1 MTPDQ
6 KPSPRERGPYRD
18 SRASGASSAAATRG
32 NSSAMPNP
40 ASTRTAT
47 KRSGSVPR
55 PTPPTTSA
63 TPTIV
68 IVNVAESRR
77 TTPSGRRRPPAP
89 PADSTAGR
97 TGSTHGLSAVPA
109 PARNAKASRI
119 TMPERTVAVR
129 RARFAGSPGTA
140 VARKAVVGEHRAGG
154 AQDGLPHAVRELIR
168 HVLPLLGRPRAA
180 DPFGGDLGPTL
191 PDLLSVSD
199 ADDRRARD
207 PPGRVHR
214 RAAEDRL
221 DPHRRPRLG
230 GAPPG
235 RRGCPSPSRSPRWPR
250 RRRGGARADAR
261 GRGRPP
267 DAPRS

>member
-68 IVNVAESRR
+68 IVNVAESPR

-97 TGSTHGLSAVPA
+97 TGSTHGLKAVPA

-119 TMPERTVAVR
+119 TMPERDGNRPARRFRRVGRTAAARQTADTLLQRGSDGSRGGRRRTDRRRTVR
-129 RARFAGSPGTA
+129 R
-140 VARKAVVGEHRAGG
+140 GEEGHA
-154 AQDGLPHAVRELIR
+154 ALPA
-168 HVLPLLGRPRAA
+168 LGRA
-180 DPFGGDLGPTL
+180 
-191 PDLLSVSD
+191 
-199 ADDRRARD
+199 
-207 PPGRVHR
+207 
-214 RAAEDRL
+214 
-221 DPHRRPRLG
+221 
-230 GAPPG
+230 
-235 RRGCPSPSRSPRWPR
+235 
-250 RRRGGARADAR
+250 
-261 GRGRPP
+261 
-267 DAPRS
+267 

>member
-32 NSSAMPNP
+32 NSSAMPNA

-68 IVNVAESRR
+68 IVNVAESPR
-77 TTPSGRRRPPAP
+77 TTPRGPRRPPAP

-97 TGSTHGLSAVPA
+97 TGSTHGLNAVPA

-119 TMPERTVAVR
+119 TMRERTVAVR
-129 RARFAGSPGTA
+129 RARFAGSPAATI
-140 VARKAVVGEHRAGG
+140 
-154 AQDGLPHAVRELIR
+154 QDGFTFQGHKNRSKWSTLYTEIPKGEATGKLDLRAEC
-168 HVLPLLGRPRAA
+168 HVTRIEHDEKGLVTGVVYV
-180 DPFGGDLGPTL
+180 DGDGLEQFQ
-191 PDLLSVSD
+191 
-199 ADDRRARD
+199 RARLVSVAGNAIETARLLLNSSSSQFPEGLANSSD
-207 PPGRVHR
+207 QVGRNYMRHLTASTYAIFDKPVR
-214 RAAEDRL
+214 MY
-221 DPHRRPRLG
+221 
-230 GAPPG
+230 
-235 RRGCPSPSRSPRWPR
+235 RG
-250 RRRGGARADAR
+250 
-261 GRGRPP
+261 
-267 DAPRS
+267 